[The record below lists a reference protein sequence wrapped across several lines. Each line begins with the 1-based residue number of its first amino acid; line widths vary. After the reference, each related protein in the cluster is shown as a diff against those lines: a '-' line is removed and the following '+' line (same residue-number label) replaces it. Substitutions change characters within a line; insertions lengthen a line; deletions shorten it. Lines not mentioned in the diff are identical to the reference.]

1 MAGQAQAAAGFGA
14 SPNAAANPDW
24 HTTGPLNGS
33 GNLTQFISFAIGNDH
48 YGVDI
53 MSVREIKVWSH
64 VTTIPKQPDFVRG
77 VLNLRGVMVP
87 IIDLRARF
95 GQGLTDAT
103 PMHIVIIVQ
112 IGDRQV
118 GLLADRVL
126 DIVTFPESQIQAVP
140 RIAQSSRIDF
150 LAGLITTQSGLM
162 ALIDLRNLVSAPA
175 DEPAARSFPQ

>member
-1 MAGQAQAAAGFGA
+1 MTGQAQAAAGLGA
-14 SPNAAANPDW
+14 PSNAAANLDW
-24 HTTGPLNGS
+24 RTPGQSTGS

-112 IGDRQV
+112 AGDRQV

-140 RIAQSSRIDF
+140 RVAQSSRIDF
-150 LAGLITTQSGLM
+150 LAGLITTPSGLM
-162 ALIDLRNLVSAPA
+162 ALIDLRNLLSAAA
-175 DEPAARSFPQ
+175 DDRAERSYSQ